1 MSATRPEDIT
11 AAAVASFDECSAPRV
26 RELMRALTR
35 HLHAFV
41 TDVRLTRQEW
51 ERAIAVLT
59 ETGRITDEH
68 RQEFIL
74 WSDALGLSMLVDALA
89 SDRPPGAT
97 ESTVVGPF
105 WAAGSPLRG
114 YGESIS
120 EQPGGEPLWVHG
132 TVRGVS
138 GEPVPAAEIDV
149 WQNAE
154 NRLYAGQDP
163 DAPEAHLRGRFR
175 AEHDGGY
182 AFLAIRPTPYPI
194 PADGPVG
201 EMLEVTGRHPWRPAH
216 LHVAVHAAGYES
228 VATHIFDADSDYL
241 ASDAVFAVKPSL
253 IKRFQPRDP
262 GDPDRPPGISGPWF
276 SLHTD
281 LVLAQAGAAG
291 SRRISTADTS
301 SSATGAKPGAHPAI

>member
-1 MSATRPEDIT
+1 MSVTRPEEIT
-11 AAAVASFDECSAPRV
+11 AAAVASFEGCPDPRV
-26 RELMRALTR
+26 RELMQALTR
-35 HLHAFV
+35 HLHALV
-41 TDVRLTRQEW
+41 AEVGLTRDEW
-51 ERAIAVLT
+51 ERAIALLT

-89 SDRPPGAT
+89 SERPPGAT

-120 EQPGGEPLWVHG
+120 EQPGGEPLWIHG

-138 GEPVPAAEIDV
+138 GEPIPAAEIDV

-154 NRLYAGQDP
+154 NRLYAVQDP
-163 DAPEAHLRGRFR
+163 DAPEEHLRGRFR
-175 AEHDGGY
+175 SKDDGGF
-182 AFLAIRPTPYPI
+182 AFLAIRPTAYPI

-201 EMLEVTGRHPWRPAH
+201 KMLEAAGRHPWRPAH
-216 LHVAVHAAGYES
+216 VHLAVHAAGYES

-241 ASDAVFAVKPSL
+241 DSDAVFAVKPSL
-253 IKRFQPRDP
+253 IKRFEPRAPD
-262 GDPDRPPGISGPWF
+262 DPDRPPGVSGLWF

-281 LVLAQAGAAG
+281 LVLAPVAAVTR
-291 SRRISTADTS
+291 RRISTAD
-301 SSATGAKPGAHPAI
+301 PRH